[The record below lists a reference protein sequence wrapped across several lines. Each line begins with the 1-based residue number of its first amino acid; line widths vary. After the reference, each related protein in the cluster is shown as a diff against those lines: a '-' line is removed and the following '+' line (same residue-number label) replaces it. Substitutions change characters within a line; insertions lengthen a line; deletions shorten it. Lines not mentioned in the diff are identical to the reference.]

1 METARLLADELPTAD
16 VPVQSGYPMDAS
28 RVLLGLMQLSRQAEA
43 PEPGDHDPLEGI
55 IPRGV
60 LRSLLGALQFRDVA
74 TVRHSRRVAQ
84 LAVGIAG
91 ALGWDGRHLKLLEAA
106 ALLHDIGK
114 IGVPDNIL
122 FKPGKLSPDEADLMA
137 LHYNIG
143 YDVLQ
148 ACRADREL
156 LEVVRQS
163 HQHFNGDPGGFRK
176 IGAEIH
182 QGARILAVADAYDSL
197 ATEQVYRKSRPHA
210 DIMQTLMES
219 AGTQFDG
226 NVVCALARWV
236 ETNGLPHSNANDLE
250 PSRTG
255 RGDVAMPDTIEA
267 SALCHIFSYL
277 YVLESLYDG
286 FYLLDSDLRFVVW
299 NRGSEELLSRPS
311 QEMLGQVWT
320 SRLLRYA
327 GDDERPLPEHE
338 CPLNL
343 VISDGRAISRDL
355 RIQHADGRWI
365 EVELQSVPLVDDRGR
380 LQGVAEIF
388 RDLHRTSRRPQE
400 YRDLKIAATRDPLT
414 GVANRGELETQLALL
429 VAEYS
434 CSDGREPFSV
444 IFLDIDYFKSIN
456 DTYGHTVGDEVL
468 VDLARLL
475 QHETYSGEL
484 VGRYGGEEFVVLCPS
499 TDLMQTIKRAERLR
513 VALSRGHVGNIKG
526 LEVTASFG
534 VTQSEPGDSIES
546 IIRRADKA
554 LYKAKELGRNRTC
567 SYTTDQI
574 LSDDQTSSAPVER
587 TQDEPFRYTTA
598 FQACVA
604 ADMIV
609 YKLGGFVN
617 DHHAK
622 LMEVAPRRAVLRLG
636 RGGLLP
642 FWGNADERRP
652 VEIEIEF
659 GEEAS
664 GHVRRRSGSP
674 EVPVEVRIR
683 PLGWIRSSDVFQS
696 RARRVIKLLRAYF
709 AASGGSH

>member
-1 METARLLADELPTAD
+1 METGRLLADELLSQD
-16 VPVQSGYPMDAS
+16 LPVQSGYPMDAS
-28 RVLLGLMQLSRQAEA
+28 RVLLGLMKLSRQAESPA
-43 PEPGDHDPLEGI
+43 LEQQDPLQGI
-55 IPRGV
+55 ISRGV
-60 LRSLLGALQFRDVA
+60 LRSLLAALHFRDVA

-84 LAVGIAG
+84 LAIGIAG
-91 ALGWDGRHLKLLEAA
+91 ALGWDGRHLKMLEIA
-106 ALLHDIGK
+106 ALLHDVGK

-148 ACRADREL
+148 ACRADREV

-163 HQHFNGDPGGFRK
+163 HQHFNGEADGYRK

-197 ATEQVYRKSRPHA
+197 STDQVYRKSRPHA
-210 DIMQTLMES
+210 EIVQTLMEA

-226 NVVCALARWV
+226 NVVCALARWA
-236 ETNGLPHSNANDLE
+236 ETEGLPQAGGGE
-250 PSRTG
+250 VERTRRLQG
-255 RGDVAMPDTIEA
+255 QAETQATMEA

-277 YVLESLYDG
+277 YLLESLYDG

-299 NRGSEELLSRPS
+299 NRGAEELLSRPS

-320 SRLLRYA
+320 SRLLRYS
-327 GDDERPLPEHE
+327 DDHEQPLADHE
-338 CPLNL
+338 CPLNR
-343 VISDGRAISRDL
+343 VISEGRAISQNV

-365 EVELQSVPLVDDRGR
+365 EVELQSVPLVDDCGR

-414 GVANRGELETQLALL
+414 GVANRGELETQLALM
-429 VAEYS
+429 VSEHS
-434 CSDGREPFSV
+434 RSGQQEPFSV

-484 VGRYGGEEFVVLCPS
+484 VGRYGGEEFVVLCPG

-513 VALSRGHVGNIKG
+513 VAISRGHLGKVKG
-526 LEVTASFG
+526 LEVTSSFG
-534 VTQSEPGDSIES
+534 VTQAEPGDSIES

-574 LSDDQTSSAPVER
+574 LSDDLRPAASEK
-587 TQDEPFRYTTA
+587 TQDEPFLHSA
-598 FQACVA
+598 VFQACVA

-609 YKLGGFVN
+609 YKLGGFVT
-617 DHHAK
+617 DHHAR
-622 LMEVAPRRAVLRLG
+622 LVEVAPKRAVLRVG
-636 RGGLLP
+636 RSGLLP
-642 FWGNADERRP
+642 FWGNVDDRRP
-652 VEIEIEF
+652 VEIEVEF
-659 GEEAS
+659 GDETP
-664 GHVRRRSGSP
+664 GHVRRRRGSP

-696 RARRVIKLLRAYF
+696 RARRVLKSLKAYF
-709 AASGGSH
+709 VASN